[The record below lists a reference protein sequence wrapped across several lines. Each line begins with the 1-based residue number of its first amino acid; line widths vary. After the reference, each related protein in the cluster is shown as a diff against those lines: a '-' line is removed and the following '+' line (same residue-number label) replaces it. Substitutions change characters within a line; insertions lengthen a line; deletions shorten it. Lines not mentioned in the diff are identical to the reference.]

1 MGTQLIFTVGTNPLP
16 IWVAWHHLKDKL
28 QPPVQVRFVHT
39 AGTEQEK
46 ERLEKYCHGACFLD
60 PIQTSEGNP
69 KSVRDAIRPVVNY
82 LADTKLLHV
91 HYTGGT
97 KVMGV
102 ETVAAL
108 EASLPELIHLDT
120 SYLDPRARSGPVI
133 VNRAGNNW
141 VNDTRKG
148 IDPDLCRIA
157 LLNGFTIGPFK
168 SEYWSWKNRGRET
181 QDCPAPGKPTQK
193 ELDAGQ
199 TVLGVMTNRALEN
212 DFSRIF
218 SRPDSCWNQ
227 TFSFNRNFAYPQNGG
242 SFQLPNDADHTW
254 TNCLLPQLNSVFQHC
269 PWNATAGKLYYPAR
283 AQASLEIQTDLEQM
297 HKFFNGIWFEYAAYD
312 AFLEALNRI
321 TNRPNYQLFHSVHA
335 RRAGAKDQ
343 RVRHFELDVVAVL
356 GYQIVVVS
364 CTTAF
369 DPSMVK
375 QKAMEAYHRARQL
388 GGDEA
393 RAVVLCANFRDDEIN
408 LIQEELQDETGSSD
422 LPLQIWGRNTW
433 KNLSSKF
440 ERYLCND
447 LHWR

>member
-39 AGTEQEK
+39 AGTETKK

-69 KSVRDAIRPVVNY
+69 KSVRDAIRPVAS
-82 LADTKLLHV
+82 LADTKLLNVHV

-108 EASLPELIHLDT
+108 EASLPERIHLDT

-157 LLNGFTIGPFK
+157 LLNGFMIGPFESK
-168 SEYWSWKNRGRET
+168 YWSWENRCWET
-181 QDCPAPGKPTQK
+181 QDCPAPGKPTQE
-193 ELDAGQ
+193 ELKWGMDALRRGRCKDPIHLEYGAYATLQKALGQ
-199 TVLGVMTNRALEN
+199 ISNR
-212 DFSRIF
+212 
-218 SRPDSCWNQ
+218 
-227 TFSFNRNFAYPQNGG
+227 T
-242 SFQLPNDADHTW
+242 
-254 TNCLLPQLNSVFQHC
+254 
-269 PWNATAGKLYYPAR
+269 
-283 AQASLEIQTDLEQM
+283 
-297 HKFFNGIWFEYAAYD
+297 
-312 AFLEALNRI
+312 
-321 TNRPNYQLFHSVHA
+321 NYQLFHSVHA

-393 RAVVLCANFRDDEIN
+393 RAGVLCANFRDDEIN